1 MIDSFFIQ
9 DFCLS
14 LFQMQAK
21 LKIYFNLLAL
31 SGTLFTLFVNY
42 LVFNPSTQVL
52 KTYCHNTQYMDTV
65 LLLLN
70 ITELSTANSAE
81 LPSTNITWL
90 PTERPTLSLNE
101 TLRIIKLTQ
110 NPDIGTRSKVSILKI
125 YTYTMINKG

>member
-1 MIDSFFIQ
+1 
-9 DFCLS
+9 
-14 LFQMQAK
+14 MQAK
-21 LKIYFNLLAL
+21 LKIYFILLAV
-31 SGTLFTLFVNY
+31 SGTLFTLFANY
-42 LVFNPSTQVL
+42 LVFNPSTQVS

-70 ITELSTANSAE
+70 ITKLSTATTAE